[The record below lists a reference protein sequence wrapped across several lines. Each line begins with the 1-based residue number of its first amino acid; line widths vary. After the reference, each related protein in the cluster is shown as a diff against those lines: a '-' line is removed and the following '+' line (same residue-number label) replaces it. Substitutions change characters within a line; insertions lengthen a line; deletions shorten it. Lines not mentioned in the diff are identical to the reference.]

1 MKQYLEIVEQLTATE
16 KEEQMPEILRVEVK
30 DEAEAKEKIKDL
42 KDIVRNNKCFLHT
55 HHHYADS
62 KLNKPC
68 EVKEINE

>member
-1 MKQYLEIVEQLTATE
+1 MKQYLEIIEQLTATE

-30 DEAEAKEKIKDL
+30 DEAEAKEKMEDL
-42 KDIVRNNKCFLHT
+42 KSVIKNSKCFLHK

-68 EVKEINE
+68 EVKEI